1 MCVWVGVLTRSQ
13 TWQSASLK
21 DPSEATD
28 HVFMIANDDTV
39 IDILKIAL
47 DLV

>member
-1 MCVWVGVLTRSQ
+1 MFLGGVLTRSQ
-13 TWQSASLK
+13 MWQSASLI

-28 HVFMIANDDTV
+28 HVWMIANDDTV